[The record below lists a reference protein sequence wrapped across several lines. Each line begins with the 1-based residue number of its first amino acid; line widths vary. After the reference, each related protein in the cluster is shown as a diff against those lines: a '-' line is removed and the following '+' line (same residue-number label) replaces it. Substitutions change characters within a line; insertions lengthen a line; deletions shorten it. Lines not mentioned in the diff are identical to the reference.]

1 MRLIF
6 KKYIII
12 LLLQSTVLAIGT
24 QFLAIPRNTSDLI
37 LGYTPIE
44 TFESNNPIISV
55 SYGNWLADMKISSM
69 NYERNILGG
78 RIGLDFR
85 YISLNDFE
93 LRTERPTDD
102 PLSYYNSSALSM
114 DGKYTRQ
121 FKFGL
126 LSTTLRYI
134 SLQLY
139 NESSEGMAVDVSFSN
154 TLKEDINVG
163 IAILNLGYMS
173 DLYHE
178 KPQLPVRTILGASYN
193 FEFLQFDNTLSM
205 VIEKSSLVNGM
216 IIRISDTID
225 IGKIQLLLGT
235 QIANNATSLSGGIN
249 LKLGSYRFSYG
260 VQIGTKALG
269 IPQMLNLSMILP

>member
-1 MRLIF
+1 M
-6 KKYIII
+6 
-12 LLLQSTVLAIGT
+12 QSTIFAIGT

-37 LGYTPIE
+37 LGYTPISII
-44 TFESNNPIISV
+44 ESNNPIISA
-55 SYGNWLADMKISSM
+55 SYGNWLADIKISSM
-69 NYERNILGG
+69 NYERNLFGG

-85 YISLNDFE
+85 YISLNDLE

-114 DGKYTRQ
+114 DGNYTRQ

-139 NESSEGMAVDVSFSN
+139 NESSNGMALDVSLSKTFRE
-154 TLKEDINVG
+154 TINVG
-163 IAILNLGYMS
+163 LAVLNLGYMS

-193 FEFLQFDNTLSM
+193 FELLQLENTLST
-205 VIEKSSLVNGM
+205 VIEKSSLVDGM
-216 IIRISDTID
+216 IIRISDTMD

-249 LKLGSYRFSYG
+249 LKLGSYRFGYG
-260 VQIGTKALG
+260 VQIGTQALG
-269 IPQMLNLSMILP
+269 IPQMLNLSVILP